1 MVTKR
6 ILAALIAVP
15 AVFAAAPLA
24 AHSGKILSAKVSAY
38 PTGGYRIA
46 VTIAHGD
53 TGWLHYINGFEV
65 HAPDG
70 RLLNRRVLYHPHE
83 TEQPFTRSSDKFTVP
98 AGIKTVVI
106 RITHL
111 TKADNN
117 AKPVVTMLPVKL
129 TVALPDRN

>member
-1 MVTKR
+1 MATKR
-6 ILAALIAVP
+6 IFAALIVVP
-15 AVFAAAPLA
+15 AMLVAAPLA
-24 AHSGKILSAKVSAY
+24 AHSGKIVAAKVSTA
-38 PTGGYRIA
+38 PGGGYRVA

-70 RLLNRRVLYHPHE
+70 KPLNRRVLYHPHE
-83 TEQPFTRSSDKFTVP
+83 TEQPFTRETDRFAVP

-111 TKADNN
+111 TKADEK
-117 AKPVVTMLPVKL
+117 ARAVVTTLPERLSVP
-129 TVALPDRN
+129 LPDRK